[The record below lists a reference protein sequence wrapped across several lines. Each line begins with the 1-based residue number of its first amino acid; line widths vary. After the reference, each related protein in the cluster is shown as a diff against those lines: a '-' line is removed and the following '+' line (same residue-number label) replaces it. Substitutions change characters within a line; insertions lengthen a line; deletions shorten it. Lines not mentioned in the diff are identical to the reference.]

1 MAIIEKIQVGGST
14 YDIGVQGPHISGQI
28 PVDTLPSIPANK
40 LSGTIPEG
48 NLPIIPASKLPSY
61 VDDVIEGYYSGGKF
75 YSDDKKANL
84 IIGEKGKIYVDITTT
99 KGLSYRC
106 TTNDSNTQT
115 YISINGSNNISK
127 NVVANTASSNANAAA
142 ANGSV
147 YLNHLEESSV
157 TSSHKISGSGATTV
171 TADSNGNII
180 INSKD
185 TNTDTKVTS
194 AANHYDPTKETI
206 STLGGAASTTTAAS
220 WGTTDF
226 ITGVTIKKDPKGH
239 ITGLTLTSAQMP
251 SNPNTDRSVTSA
263 AYHYTPASDTNSTIT
278 KNASSSTA
286 AGWNSTSL
294 VTGISVYRDS
304 KGHVTDVTLT
314 SVKMPSNPNSDTH
327 YTSKNVVTNASTSN
341 ANAAAANGNV
351 YLNHLEETTVKSY
364 HKISGDGIT
373 TVTADASGN
382 ITISTPN
389 TNTDTKVT
397 SAANH
402 YGPTSDTNSTI
413 TKNASS
419 SVSAGWN
426 SSSLVTGISVYR
438 DSKGHVTDVA
448 LTSVKMPSNPN
459 THYESKNI
467 VGLTASSTTNT
478 TAAIATNGIYLN
490 HIENSALKSSHKI
503 SGSGATTVTADA
515 SGNIIISSTDRSVT
529 SAAYH
534 YTPTS
539 DTNSTITKNASSTTA
554 ATWDTTSLVTGITVS
569 RDSKGHVIDVSLT
582 SIKMPANPN
591 TDTHYT
597 SKNIVANTASA
608 TANAAAGNGI
618 YLNHIENGAIRSSHK
633 ISGSGITT
641 VKADANGNIT
651 VNTPVTYDSTTKTL
665 KLG

>member
-28 PVDTLPSIPANK
+28 PVDTLPSIPATK

-171 TADSNGNII
+171 TADASGNII
-180 INSKD
+180 IKSTD

-206 STLGGAASTTTAAS
+206 STLGGAASTDTPAA

-251 SNPNTDRSVTSA
+251 ANPNTDKSVTAA

-278 KNASSSTA
+278 KNASSS
-286 AGWNSTSL
+286 
-294 VTGISVYRDS
+294 
-304 KGHVTDVTLT
+304 
-314 SVKMPSNPNSDTH
+314 
-327 YTSKNVVTNASTSN
+327 
-341 ANAAAANGNV
+341 
-351 YLNHLEETTVKSY
+351 
-364 HKISGDGIT
+364 
-373 TVTADASGN
+373 
-382 ITISTPN
+382 
-389 TNTDTKVT
+389 
-397 SAANH
+397 
-402 YGPTSDTNSTI
+402 
-413 TKNASS
+413 
-419 SVSAGWN
+419 VSAGWN
-426 SSSLVTGISVYR
+426 STSLVTGISVYR

-459 THYESKNI
+459 TDTHYISKN
-467 VGLTASSTTNT
+467 VVANTASSNAN
-478 TAAIATNGIYLN
+478 AAAANGSVYLN
-490 HIENSALKSSHKI
+490 HLEESSVTSSHKI

-515 SGNIIISSTDRSVT
+515 SGNIIIKSTDT
-529 SAAYH
+529 NTH
-534 YTPTS
+534 YES
-539 DTNSTITKNASSTTA
+539 KNIVGLTASSTTNTSA
-554 ATWDTTSLVTGITVS
+554 AITT
-569 RDSKGHVIDVSLT
+569 
-582 SIKMPANPN
+582 
-591 TDTHYT
+591 
-597 SKNIVANTASA
+597 
-608 TANAAAGNGI
+608 NGSV
-618 YLNHIENGAIRSSHK
+618 YLNHIENGVLKSSHNIK
-633 ISGSGITT
+633 GNGATTVTADASGNIIINSKDTNTDTKVTNTLNTTTKGYITATTGAATNTGTQIFDTGVYLGTSAGYLHATTFVGSLSGNATTATTATKLSTTGHNLVGGGITT
-641 VKADANGNIT
+641 VTSNGNNI
-651 VNTPVTYDSTTKTL
+651 VISTAVSYNSGTKTL
-665 KLG
+665 ILG